1 MITSGGNPIITWMMG
16 CIDSFTDSNGKVNLV
31 KPKLER
37 SKTRIDG
44 VIASIMSINTA
55 VDNEGQELSMQKK
68 ILCFFSNQATRGDR
82 IFGIIQLCLIG

>member
-55 VDNEGQELSMQKK
+55 VDNEGQGTVDAKEDFV
-68 ILCFFSNQATRGDR
+68 FF
-82 IFGIIQLCLIG
+82 